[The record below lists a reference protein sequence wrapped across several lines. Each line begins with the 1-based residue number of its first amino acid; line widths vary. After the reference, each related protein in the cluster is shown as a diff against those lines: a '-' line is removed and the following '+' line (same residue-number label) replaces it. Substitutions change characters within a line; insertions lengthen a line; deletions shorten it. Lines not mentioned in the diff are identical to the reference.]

1 MYGVEIM
8 SEFQLCHRIKELMS
22 GFDKPWFIAGGWAID
37 LHIGQKTRE
46 HKDIEIAV
54 FRQDQAHVK
63 NHLKQWRF
71 QKVVNGELVTWE
83 GENLQ
88 RPIHEIHCQN
98 VIDGTTLEVLLNE
111 IQHNDWI
118 FRRDE
123 RIRYSFEKMKSV
135 HIEDIPYLSPEV
147 VLLYKAKDTRAKD
160 QEDFLRVVDFLS
172 SEEKK
177 WLQTAIQL
185 HMPHHKWLELLVR
198 Y

>member
-1 MYGVEIM
+1 
-8 SEFQLCHRIKELMS
+8 MS

-54 FRQDQAHVK
+54 FRHDQAHVK
-63 NHLKQWRF
+63 NHLNKWTF
-71 QKVVNGELVTWE
+71 QKAVNGELVTWK

-88 RPIHEIHCQN
+88 LPIHEIHCQN
-98 VIDGTTLEVLLNE
+98 VIDGTSLEVLLNE

-123 RIRYSFEKMKSV
+123 RIHYSFEKMKSV
-135 HIEDIPYLSPEV
+135 HKEGIPYLSPEV

-160 QEDFLRVVDFLS
+160 QEDFLRVVDSLS
-172 SEEKK
+172 SEQKK

-185 HMPHHKWLELLVR
+185 HMPHHKWLELLVT

>member
-1 MYGVEIM
+1 M
-8 SEFQLCHRIKELMS
+8 
-22 GFDKPWFIAGGWAID
+22 
-37 LHIGQKTRE
+37 
-46 HKDIEIAV
+46 
-54 FRQDQAHVK
+54 VK
-63 NHLKQWRF
+63 
-71 QKVVNGELVTWE
+71 GELVTWE

-98 VIDGTTLEVLLNE
+98 VIDGTSLEVLLNE

-123 RIRYSFEKMKSV
+123 RIRYSFEKMKFV